1 MDIKI
6 YLLTFSAKTEESLS
20 EYIRHFIQWL
30 DREQTISLLDL
41 SYSLNARREHFKIRC
56 AFIVQTIEDLF
67 GQLQDINFSNVNSN
81 TKCSICDKIK
91 PVSGIWWCNSKRFTK
106 RLPIS
111 AIDALISE
119 IMEKSPPEEI
129 EEKSEE
135 TTKV

>member
-67 GQLQDINFSNVNSN
+67 GQLQDINFSNVNSK
-81 TKCSICDKIK
+81 TKSNFSQEFPQSSILQAVENKTLENYLKVIKDLFLQIYTCSYY
-91 PVSGIWWCNSKRFTK
+91 WF
-106 RLPIS
+106 L
-111 AIDALISE
+111 
-119 IMEKSPPEEI
+119 
-129 EEKSEE
+129 
-135 TTKV
+135 

>member
-1 MDIKI
+1 MDWKVGDIAI
-6 YLLTFSAKTEESLS
+6 CINVSSLS
-20 EYIRHFIQWL
+20 GKLRNLPPLVLYQEYKVLNIQECSCGSVSL
-30 DREQTISLLDL
+30 DVGL
-41 SYSLNARREHFKIRC
+41 
-56 AFIVQTIEDLF
+56 
-67 GQLQDINFSNVNSN
+67 NVNSN
-81 TKCSICDKIK
+81 IKCSICDKIK

>member
-1 MDIKI
+1 MDWKVGDIAICIDVSGHPILRKPPLILYQEYTVLGIKECSCGMI
-6 YLLTFSAKTEESLS
+6 
-20 EYIRHFIQWL
+20 
-30 DREQTISLLDL
+30 LLDVGL
-41 SYSLNARREHFKIRC
+41 HMDSGDVICNCGDVVSDKDGPWWIRS
-56 AFIVQTIEDLF
+56 T
-67 GQLQDINFSNVNSN
+67 
-81 TKCSICDKIK
+81 
-91 PVSGIWWCNSKRFTK
+91 RFTK